1 VIDRVD
7 APSYDTEGVSE
18 PAREED
24 VPVLDEA
31 AALDLLAEGELT
43 IIGRLVEAS
52 NTTLFGHVEKDGVSL
67 EAVYKPI
74 RGERPLWDFPH
85 GTLAGREV
93 ATYLVSAATP
103 WGIVPPTVLR
113 GGPFGPGMVQV
124 WIDVDDDVDLGELIR
139 RPDDPALRRIALID
153 AVLNNADRKGGH
165 LLPVGGGHVFG
176 CDHGLTFST
185 EDKLRTVL
193 WQWRGL
199 PLDAH
204 ELAVLT
210 DLRAGLE
217 GDLGVAL
224 GEHLRNR
231 EIAQTIARVD
241 RLLTERAFPFPGEDW
256 PAVPWPPF

>member
-1 VIDRVD
+1 M
-7 APSYDTEGVSE
+7 TE
-18 PAREED
+18 PARDAED
-24 VPVLDEA
+24 TPVLDEG
-31 AALDLLAEGELT
+31 AALALLAAGELE
-43 IIGRLVEAS
+43 IVGRLVEAS
-52 NTTLFGHVEKDGVSL
+52 NTTLFGQVEKDGVAV

-103 WGIVPPTVLR
+103 WSIVPPTILR
-113 GGPFGPGMVQV
+113 DGPFGPGMVQV
-124 WIDVDDDVDLGELIR
+124 WINVDEEIELGELVR
-139 RPDDPALRRIALID
+139 RPEDPALRHIALLD

-185 EDKLRTVL
+185 DDKLRTVL

-199 PLDAH
+199 PLAPD
-204 ELAVLT
+204 EVEVLT
-210 DLRAGLE
+210 DLRAQLNGP
-217 GDLGVAL
+217 LGAAL
-224 GEHLRNR
+224 CDHLRTK
-231 EIAQTIARVD
+231 EIAITIRRVE
-241 RLLTERAFPFPGEDW
+241 RLLADGTFPFPSEDW